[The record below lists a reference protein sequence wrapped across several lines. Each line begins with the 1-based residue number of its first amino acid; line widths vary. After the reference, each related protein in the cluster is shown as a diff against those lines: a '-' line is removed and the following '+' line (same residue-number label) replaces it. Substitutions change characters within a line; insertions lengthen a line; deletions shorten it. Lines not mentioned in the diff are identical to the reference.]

1 MQKDEILFLQIRSQ
15 MTAEDKVRVVDEV
28 QKIDAFS
35 KVGQESAPA
44 TGADHISLTHIC
56 KEGFERFAL
65 SEKCLDRAERLHTA
79 HLSAVAADAVVPH
92 VDVLDRAAMSVL
104 AAHDRPLCDH
114 GATQMTAE

>member
-1 MQKDEILFLQIRSQ
+1 

-79 HLSAVAADAVVPH
+79 HLSSVAADAVVPH